1 MLSPLSRESNYKDS
15 VKKFFVDMLSTE
27 NIPVT
32 FDKMVNFPDI
42 YQEAFRVTDE
52 RVDRWVS
59 VISGNIYE
67 RSPFIDAY
75 PMIYVC
81 TRRDNEGYRLS
92 QLRDYVL
99 GKISIGMAI
108 PLYRSYPD
116 PVEWELL
123 TQMTVYH
130 LGETAQLTTKEGTKF
145 KEIALE
151 LKWAAML

>member
-15 VKKFFVDMLSTE
+15 LKKFFVDMLSTE
-27 NIPVT
+27 NVPVS

-42 YQEAFRVTDE
+42 YQEAFRITDE
-52 RVDRWVS
+52 RVDRWVF
-59 VISGNIYE
+59 VTAGNIYQ
-67 RSPFIDAY
+67 RTPFIEAY
-75 PMIYVC
+75 PSIFVC
-81 TRRDNEGYRLS
+81 ARRDNEGYKLA
-92 QLRDYVL
+92 QLRDYIL

-108 PLYRSYPD
+108 PFYRSYPD

-130 LGETAQLTTKEGTKF
+130 QGETAQLTTKEGTKF
-145 KEIALE
+145 KEISLE